1 MLGATLQVTCA
12 RVCDNL
18 RDAVGAD
25 GCSALLDR
33 AMARTESQHPAVRQ
47 LRGQGGDSA
56 CLDGV
61 AACVDVH
68 GAAAVAAAVDALLA
82 ALLDV
87 LAHLI
92 GEDMAIRLMGLD
104 DSNTDTGDGNPTP

>member
-1 MLGATLQVTCA
+1 MLGSALQVTCT

-33 AMARTESQHPAVRQ
+33 AIARTESQHPAVRQ
-47 LRGQGGDSA
+47 IRGQGGDGVR
-56 CLDGV
+56 LDGV
-61 AACVDVH
+61 AASIDVH

-92 GEDMAIRLMGLD
+92 GEDMAVRLMGLD
-104 DSNTDTGDGNPTP
+104 ASNTDTADGNPTP